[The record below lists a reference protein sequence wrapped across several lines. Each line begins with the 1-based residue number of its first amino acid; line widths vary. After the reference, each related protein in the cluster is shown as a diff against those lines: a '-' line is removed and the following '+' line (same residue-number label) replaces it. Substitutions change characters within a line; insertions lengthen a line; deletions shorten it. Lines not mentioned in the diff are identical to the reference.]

1 LTWLTEILKY
11 PAYAEWMP
19 TTMTCGIY
27 GEKKKC
33 KTTLIRT

>member
-1 LTWLTEILKY
+1 MANWILKDH
-11 PAYAEWMP
+11 AYAEWMP

-27 GEKKKC
+27 GEKKKKKC